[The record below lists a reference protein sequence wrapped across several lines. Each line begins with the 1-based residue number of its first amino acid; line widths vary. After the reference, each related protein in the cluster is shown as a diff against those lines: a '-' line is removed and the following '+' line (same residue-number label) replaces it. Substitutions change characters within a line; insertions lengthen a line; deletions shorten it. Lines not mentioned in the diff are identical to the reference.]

1 MTMNDIPQAPTT
13 WCDPDQIGAPLPETD
28 EVEADPQTVQI
39 PPAESFEVLRRAS
52 EEELRAQERGE
63 QLNPLESG
71 RAAIT
76 IALTPLC
83 QLEGAVMLGVSLL
96 EAVVKRVEQ
105 VDEDAVEAYL
115 PDWLFDH
122 DNLTAADVPEL
133 LVERVRRDL
142 ADSVVVSTMG
152 EEAVEQLRSG
162 LSAILAAQ
170 RHDAAEFS
178 RHVNPDVDPE
188 WLIDGCQE
196 ICVALAAHAATIG
209 WQRPEVDVSNV
220 FASLDMVSEPD
231 LVCTLLRQA
240 QQ

>member
-1 MTMNDIPQAPTT
+1 
-13 WCDPDQIGAPLPETD
+13 L
-28 EVEADPQTVQI
+28 ADPI
-39 PPAESFEVLRRAS
+39 
-52 EEELRAQERGE
+52 
-63 QLNPLESG
+63 
-71 RAAIT
+71 
-76 IALTPLC
+76 
-83 QLEGAVMLGVSLL
+83 
-96 EAVVKRVEQ
+96 
-105 VDEDAVEAYL
+105 
-115 PDWLFDH
+115 
-122 DNLTAADVPEL
+122 
-133 LVERVRRDL
+133 
-142 ADSVVVSTMG
+142 VVSTMG

-231 LVCTLLRQA
+231 LVRTLLRQA
-240 QQ
+240 

>member
-13 WCDPDQIGAPLPETD
+13 WCDPDDVGAPLPETD

-96 EAVVKRVEQ
+96 EAVAKRVEQ

-115 PDWLFDH
+115 PDWLF
-122 DNLTAADVPEL
+122 
-133 LVERVRRDL
+133 
-142 ADSVVVSTMG
+142 
-152 EEAVEQLRSG
+152 
-162 LSAILAAQ
+162 
-170 RHDAAEFS
+170 
-178 RHVNPDVDPE
+178 
-188 WLIDGCQE
+188 
-196 ICVALAAHAATIG
+196 
-209 WQRPEVDVSNV
+209 
-220 FASLDMVSEPD
+220 
-231 LVCTLLRQA
+231 
-240 QQ
+240 

>member
-13 WCDPDQIGAPLPETD
+13 WCDPDDVGAPLPETD

-96 EAVVKRVEQ
+96 EAVAKRVEQ

-115 PDWLFDH
+115 PDH
-122 DNLTAADVPEL
+122 DNLTAADVPGL

-142 ADSVVVSTMG
+142 ADPVVVSTMG

-240 QQ
+240 

>member
-13 WCDPDQIGAPLPETD
+13 WCDPDDVGAPLPETD

-96 EAVVKRVEQ
+96 EAVAKRVEQ

-122 DNLTAADVPEL
+122 DNLTAADVPGL

-142 ADSVVVSTMG
+142 ADPVVVSTMG

-178 RHVNPDVDPE
+178 RHVNPDVDPSGSLTAVRRSVSLWPPMPRPSAGSALRSMSPTSLPALT
-188 WLIDGCQE
+188 WL
-196 ICVALAAHAATIG
+196 
-209 WQRPEVDVSNV
+209 
-220 FASLDMVSEPD
+220 ASPTSSVP
-231 LVCTLLRQA
+231 C
-240 QQ
+240 

>member
-115 PDWLFDH
+115 PD
-122 DNLTAADVPEL
+122 
-133 LVERVRRDL
+133 
-142 ADSVVVSTMG
+142 
-152 EEAVEQLRSG
+152 

-170 RHDAAEFS
+170 RHDVAEFS
-178 RHVNPDVDPE
+178 RHVNPDIDPE

-220 FASLDMVSEPD
+220 FASLDMASEPD
-231 LVCTLLRQA
+231 LVRTLLRQA

>member
-1 MTMNDIPQAPTT
+1 MNDIPQAPTT
-13 WCDPDQIGAPLPETD
+13 WCDPDDVGAPLPETD

-142 ADSVVVSTMG
+142 ADPVVVSTMG

-162 LSAILAAQ
+162 LSASSQPSVMTPSSSPATSTLTSTPSGSLTAARRSVSLWPPMPRPSAGSALRSMSPTSLPASAWLA
-170 RHDAAEFS
+170 S
-178 RHVNPDVDPE
+178 PTSSVP
-188 WLIDGCQE
+188 C
-196 ICVALAAHAATIG
+196 
-209 WQRPEVDVSNV
+209 
-220 FASLDMVSEPD
+220 
-231 LVCTLLRQA
+231 
-240 QQ
+240 

>member
-1 MTMNDIPQAPTT
+1 MTMNDIPEAHTT
-13 WCDPDQIGAPLPETD
+13 WCDPDEIGAPLPETD

-39 PPAESFEVLRRAS
+39 PPAESFEVLRRVS

-63 QLNPLESG
+63 QLDPLESG

-96 EAVVKRVEQ
+96 EAAVKRVEH

-115 PDWLFDH
+115 PDWLFDR
-122 DNLTAADVPEL
+122 DNLTAADVPGL
-133 LVERVRRDL
+133 LVERVHRDL
-142 ADSVVVSTMG
+142 ADPVVVSTMG

-170 RHDAAEFS
+170 RHDAAEFA
-178 RHVNPDVDPE
+178 HYVNPDVDPE

-220 FASLDMVSEPD
+220 FASLDMASEPD
-231 LVCTLLRQA
+231 LVRTLLRQA

>member
-1 MTMNDIPQAPTT
+1 MTMNDIPEASTT

-71 RAAIT
+71 RAAIA

-105 VDEDAVEAYL
+105 VDEDAVVTYQTGFL
-115 PDWLFDH
+115 TTTTSPPPTFLSFLSSGYVVTWLTRLSSPPWGRRPS
-122 DNLTAADVPEL
+122 NNCAAACRRSSQPSVMTSPSSPAMSTLTSTPSGSLTAARRSVSLWPPMLRPSAGSAPRSMSPTSLPASTWLASPTSSVP
-133 LVERVRRDL
+133 
-142 ADSVVVSTMG
+142 
-152 EEAVEQLRSG
+152 
-162 LSAILAAQ
+162 
-170 RHDAAEFS
+170 
-178 RHVNPDVDPE
+178 
-188 WLIDGCQE
+188 C
-196 ICVALAAHAATIG
+196 
-209 WQRPEVDVSNV
+209 
-220 FASLDMVSEPD
+220 
-231 LVCTLLRQA
+231 
-240 QQ
+240 

>member
-1 MTMNDIPQAPTT
+1 MTMNDIPEASTT

-71 RAAIT
+71 RAAIA

-122 DNLTAADVPEL
+122 DNLTAATFLSFLSSGYVVTWLTRLSSPPWGRRPSNNCAAACRRSSQPSVMTSPSSPAMSTLTSTPSGSLTAARRSVSLWPPMLRPSAGSAPRSMSPTSLPASTWLASPTSSVP
-133 LVERVRRDL
+133 
-142 ADSVVVSTMG
+142 
-152 EEAVEQLRSG
+152 
-162 LSAILAAQ
+162 
-170 RHDAAEFS
+170 
-178 RHVNPDVDPE
+178 
-188 WLIDGCQE
+188 C
-196 ICVALAAHAATIG
+196 
-209 WQRPEVDVSNV
+209 
-220 FASLDMVSEPD
+220 
-231 LVCTLLRQA
+231 
-240 QQ
+240 

>member
-1 MTMNDIPQAPTT
+1 MAMNDIPDIPVN
-13 WCDPDQIGAPLPETD
+13 WCDPDFVGAELPETD
-28 EVEADPQTVQI
+28 DVEADPQSVQI

-63 QLNPLESG
+63 QIDPLESG
-71 RAAIT
+71 RAAIA

-83 QLEGAVMLGVSLL
+83 QLEGAIMLGVSLL
-96 EAVVKRVEQ
+96 DAVVKRVEQ
-105 VDEDAVEAYL
+105 VDDDTVEVYL

-122 DNLTAADVPEL
+122 EGLTSDEVPGL
-133 LVERVRRDL
+133 LVERVRRDM
-142 ADSVVVSTMG
+142 ADPVVVSTMG

-170 RHDAAEFS
+170 QHDAAEFS

-188 WLIDGCQE
+188 WIIDGCQE

-220 FASLDMVSEPD
+220 FATLDMADDPD
-231 LVCTLLRQA
+231 RVRTLLRQA
-240 QQ
+240 RR

>member
-13 WCDPDQIGAPLPETD
+13 WCDPDDVGAPLPETD

-142 ADSVVVSTMG
+142 ADPVVVSTMG
-152 EEAVEQLRSG
+152 EEAVEQFAAACRQSSQPSVMTPSSSPATSTLTSTPSGSLTAARRSVSLWPPMPRPSAGSALRSMSPTS
-162 LSAILAAQ
+162 LPASAWLA
-170 RHDAAEFS
+170 S
-178 RHVNPDVDPE
+178 PTSSVP
-188 WLIDGCQE
+188 C
-196 ICVALAAHAATIG
+196 
-209 WQRPEVDVSNV
+209 
-220 FASLDMVSEPD
+220 
-231 LVCTLLRQA
+231 
-240 QQ
+240 